1 MLDFEAE
8 FAAFLNRDLPDI
20 ETRFD
25 TNHSLLSLT
34 VTKNLNQDFLLS
46 QYLNHIS
53 TKIFKIHHPKLDCV
67 KSFTLCNYD
76 NKVK

>member
-25 TNHSLLSLT
+25 TNNSLLSLT
-34 VTKNLNQDFLLS
+34 VTKNLNQDFFIES
-46 QYLNHIS
+46 
-53 TKIFKIHHPKLDCV
+53 IFKSYFYENIQNTSPKIR
-67 KSFTLCNYD
+67 LCKKLYFM
-76 NKVK
+76 